1 MVTPHT
7 RGTVWNRWAA
17 WRIKSALSFS
27 HGLYGM
33 ELLSPYVSPTENTV
47 RTGSSLAAPPR
58 LLTRLGGGPP
68 ALGPLRRQKRQKRRL
83 LSTGAG
89 KQAPF
94 LGEAG
99 LCPGSWLGPSQ
110 QTPRRKPRVCTC
122 TLLSAR
128 AAGLSFCTW
137 PRFRRSWVT
146 SSGVL
151 GSRSR
156 ADSAHLPSHAL
167 WIRAEPL
174 SLHWAWFMDAERTLH
189 GGPRSPR
196 M

>member
-1 MVTPHT
+1 MAAPQT

-27 HGLYGM
+27 HGLYGL
-33 ELLSPYVSPTENTV
+33 ERLPPSVSPTESTV
-47 RTGSSLAAPPR
+47 RTGSSLAAPPQ

-68 ALGPLRRQKRQKRRL
+68 ALGPLRRQKRQKRRS

-89 KQAPF
+89 ERAPF

-99 LCPGSWLGPSQ
+99 LSPGSWLAPSQ
-110 QTPRRKPRVCTC
+110 RTPCGEPRVCTR
-122 TLLSAR
+122 TLLALTPS
-128 AAGLSFCTW
+128 LSFYTW
-137 PRFRRSWVT
+137 HRFRRSWVT
-146 SSGVL
+146 SPGVL

-156 ADSAHLPSHAL
+156 AISAHLPSHTL

-174 SLHWAWFMDAERTLH
+174 SLHRAWFTDAERTLH
-189 GGPRSPR
+189 GGPRSLR
-196 M
+196 T